1 MKDGFAMASPRRLG
15 PAILALVSGSL
26 LALAFAPIAFSWL
39 AIFSPACLLFL
50 WRDASPKQAFLLGL
64 LFGIGFF
71 AVGMSWI
78 FISIHIYG
86 QASFLL
92 SLAITA
98 LFVICLALFIAL
110 AGYLLNRCFPKPTTL
125 KSYLLFPSFWALSEW
140 LRSWALTGCPWLL
153 LGTSQVDSPLRGYA
167 PIVGIFGLAFLITVC
182 SALLLDLLDPLFR
195 RYFPSA
201 HTSLLPPCLK
211 PKRRLGALF
220 MLLLIYLLGQ
230 GLSVIHWTTPLGPP
244 VSVSLVQANIPQTI
258 KWDPHSLMVS
268 LDSYQQ
274 LTESHW
280 HSRLI
285 IWPEAAVPLLQEQAQ
300 SWLLSFDKKAKRA
313 NNTLILGIP
322 IKKEGRYYN
331 GMIALGVDQATY
343 YKRRLVIF
351 GEYLPW
357 WIQWARGLLAFLD
370 IPMSSFSAGPV
381 QPAPFRVA
389 GFDLGTFICYEIAYP
404 SLVRRAL
411 PQAELLL
418 TINDDAWFGHS
429 FALGQHLQIGRFQAL
444 ATGRSLLFL
453 SNTGLT
459 AIVTPQ
465 GAIQSELPPFEVA
478 VLTDHVYRSVGS
490 TPWVQW
496 GDCPILLFL
505 VGLVLLC
512 YAYLQYN
519 ERTRDVPR

>member
-1 MKDGFAMASPRRLG
+1 MKHGFTTASPGRLRQ
-15 PAILALVSGSL
+15 AVLALLSGSL
-26 LALAFAPIAFSWL
+26 LAFAFAPVAFSWL
-39 AIFSPACLLFL
+39 AILSPACLLFL
-50 WRDASPKQAFLLGL
+50 WRDTSPKQAFVLGTV
-64 LFGIGFF
+64 FGVGFF
-71 AVGMSWI
+71 TVGMSWV
-78 FISIHIYG
+78 FISIHVFG
-86 QASFLL
+86 QASLLL
-92 SLAITA
+92 SLAITI
-98 LFVICLALFIAL
+98 LFVICLALFIAV
-110 AGYLLNRCFPKPTTL
+110 AGYVLNRLFPQPTAL
-125 KSYLLFPSFWALSEW
+125 KSYLLFPSFWAFSEW
-140 LRSWALTGCPWLL
+140 LRSWAFTGCPWLL

-167 PIVGIFGLAFLITVC
+167 PIVGIFGLAFLISVC
-182 SALLLDLLDPLFR
+182 SALLLDVLDPLLR
-195 RYFPSA
+195 RYIPS
-201 HTSLLPPCLK
+201 SNPLPPRLK
-211 PKRRLGALF
+211 PRRRLISLWILLF
-220 MLLLIYLLGQ
+220 IYLIGQ
-230 GLSVIHWTTPLGPP
+230 ALSFIHWTKPFGPP

-268 LDSYQQ
+268 LTSYQQ
-274 LTESHW
+274 LTEPHW
-280 HSRLI
+280 KSRLI

-300 SWLLSFDKKAKRA
+300 SWLLAFDKKAKRA

-322 IKKEGRYYN
+322 IKKETHYYN
-331 GMIALGVDQATY
+331 GMIALGVDHGTY

-370 IPMSSFSAGPV
+370 IPMSSFSAGPL
-381 QPAPFRVA
+381 QPTPFRVA

-404 SLVRRAL
+404 SLVRRAV

-444 ATGRSLLFL
+444 ATGRALLFL

-459 AIVTPQ
+459 AIVTSQ

-478 VLTDHVYRSVGS
+478 VLTDHVHRFVGS
-490 TPWVQW
+490 TPWVRW

-512 YAYLQYN
+512 YAYLQYS
-519 ERTRDVPR
+519 ERTRDVSR